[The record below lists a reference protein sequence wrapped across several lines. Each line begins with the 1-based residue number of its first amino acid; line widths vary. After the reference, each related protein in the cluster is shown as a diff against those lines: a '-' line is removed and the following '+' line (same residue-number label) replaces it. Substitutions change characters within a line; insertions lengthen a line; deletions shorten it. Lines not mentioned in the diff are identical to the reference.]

1 MENEKERRSRP
12 KKYSTLEEKI
22 EATKQKK
29 KEVHS
34 KKTWFCDTCGRNYK
48 SASKLGHLNTKKH
61 KFNDHFF
68 KYIMSDF

>member
-48 SASKLGHLNTKKH
+48 SASKLGH
-61 KFNDHFF
+61 
-68 KYIMSDF
+68 

>member
-1 MENEKERRSRP
+1 MENDERPGKP
-12 KKYSTLEEKI
+12 KKYSTIEEI

-34 KKTWFCDTCGRNYK
+34 KKTWFCDTCGRTYK

-61 KFNDHFF
+61 KFNDYFF
-68 KYIMSDF
+68 KYIMRD

>member
-1 MENEKERRSRP
+1 MENEKERRGIP
-12 KKYSTLEEKI
+12 KRYSTVEEKN
-22 EATKQKK
+22 EATKR
-29 KEVHS
+29 
-34 KKTWFCDTCGRNYK
+34 KKTWFCDTCGRTYK